1 MAFDCLFPAH
11 ASDAKQASPAVPEVG
26 PVSPLDDG
34 DAEALHK
41 RKQRRFEL
49 NEFDTPTRAFE
60 ALEVTGQFVD
70 GELVEP
76 ANTTSE
82 EEARPFPFR
91 IGPYRAFKVL
101 GRGGMGVVYLAER
114 VDSDLDQLVALK
126 VLPIWAQPHERTRFL
141 QERQILARMEHPH
154 IAHLLDGGMTDEGA
168 PYFAMEAIEG
178 VPLIE
183 YVRESELGQVER
195 LQLFLKICN
204 AVHYAH
210 QRLVVHRDLKP
221 SNILVDRSGE
231 PKLLDFGIAKILSD
245 NEGTLTA
252 SSMMTP
258 AYAAPEQLLGQAV
271 STLTDVYALGVLLY
285 ELLTGSR
292 PRAGAN
298 IAELIQTIEI
308 VPQPPSRVLPTEPNR
323 AIEGIHPD
331 LDLITLTALQREPA
345 RRYPS
350 VEAMA
355 QDLRAFLALRP
366 ISARADSWRYR
377 WSKWIARNPIAAV
390 SAGTTLLA
398 LCAALFISIYM
409 YQRANAQALK
419 ADAVKEFM
427 LNMFSAAD
435 ATGARAANLSVR
447 ELLDSS
453 FERIGSP
460 DFVQSWRGD
469 PAILAEIQTGMASAY
484 VNVGEFQRALEL
496 LEAARAFPT
505 ATASWTRAQ
514 ALRGQGDLLAA
525 RAAALDGLTRSAGR
539 GIDAKLNA
547 ELAATDADLGDFAGA
562 ESRLR
567 AAIERSPEQMP
578 LLIALAELLGASD
591 RTREALSLLENLRAQ
606 RSGAGTSTDL
616 AAIELLRADALE
628 SLGER
633 EAAATSYQ
641 TARDIY
647 TNLLGDSHPK
657 TLLARDALAFFWL
670 RGGEIDKAQD
680 ELEAAIADGIRVYG
694 ENHYAVATLRTSLS
708 TLLTRAGNF
717 EKALEYAQSAL
728 TTRARIFAA
737 NAPAVLESRNIVATI
752 LLRLNRFE
760 QAQELMQGTISAIRT
775 LPASM
780 QARKLSSA
788 ESRIGDLLRTQGKY
802 REAITVLEGIVQ
814 REDRVD
820 SSFDLQPTLFNL
832 VRCALSVGEI
842 TKARTFAEHSM
853 RLSESARGIAAHRWT
868 SLLSLG
874 MVERAEGKPT
884 AKQTLEKA
892 RLAALDNGADSPA
905 AKTVLAEL
913 ARLR

>member
-1 MAFDCLFPAH
+1 MGN
-11 ASDAKQASPAVPEVG
+11 QE
-26 PVSPLDDG
+26 DDG
-34 DAEALHK
+34 ADALL
-41 RKQRRFEL
+41 RLKQRRFQLAES
-49 NEFDTPTRAFE
+49 DCPTRAFE
-60 ALEVTGQFVD
+60 ALEVTGQFID
-70 GELVEP
+70 GQLIEP
-76 ANTTSE
+76 ASSQPGDET
-82 EEARPFPFR
+82 RPFPFR

-154 IAHLLDGGMTDEGA
+154 IAHFLDGGMTDEGA

-183 YVRESELGQVER
+183 HVRQVGLSQSER
-195 LQLFLKICN
+195 LHLFLKICH

-271 STLTDVYALGVLLY
+271 STLTDVYSLGVLLY

-298 IAELIQTIEI
+298 IAELVQTIEV
-308 VPQPPSRVLPTEPNR
+308 VPQPPSRMVLTQSTKTM
-323 AIEGIHPD
+323 EGVHPD

-350 VEAMA
+350 VEALA
-355 QDLRAFLALRP
+355 QDLRAFLAKRP

-377 WSKWIARNPIAAV
+377 WSKWIARNPIAAI
-390 SAGTTLLA
+390 SASLGLLA
-398 LCAALFISIYM
+398 LCAALLISIHM
-409 YQRANAQALK
+409 YQRANAQARK

-427 LNMFSAAD
+427 LNMFSTAD
-435 ATGARAANLSVR
+435 ASGARAANITVR

-453 FERIGSP
+453 FERIGSQE
-460 DFVQSWRGD
+460 FGQSWHGD
-469 PAILAEIQTGMASAY
+469 AEILAEIQTGMASAY

-496 LEAARAFPT
+496 LGAAKEFPS
-505 ATASWTRAQ
+505 AAASWTSAQ

-525 RAAALDGLTRSAGR
+525 RAAALDGLARTPNLATE
-539 GIDAKLNA
+539 AKLQA
-547 ELAATDADLGDFAGA
+547 ELAATDADLGDFSGS
-562 ESRLR
+562 EQRLR
-567 AAIERSPEQMP
+567 LAIERAPEQMP
-578 LLIALAELLGASD
+578 LLIALADLLGKSD
-591 RTREALSLLENLRAQ
+591 RTQEALRLLESLRMQ
-606 RSGAGTSTDL
+606 RSGSGISTDL

-628 SLGER
+628 SLGQR
-633 EAAATSYQ
+633 SEAAKSYQ

-647 TNLLGDSHPK
+647 TNLLGSSHPK
-657 TLLARDALAFFWL
+657 TLLARDALAFFQL
-670 RGGEIDKAQD
+670 RGGDIDTAQR
-680 ELEAAIADGIRVYG
+680 ELEEATADGVRVYG

-708 TLLTRAGNF
+708 TLLTRGGNF
-717 EKALEYAQSAL
+717 EKALDYAQSAL
-728 TTRARIFAA
+728 STRARIFAA

-752 LLRLNRFE
+752 LLRLGRFE

-788 ESRIGDLLRTQGKY
+788 ESRIGDLLRTQGKH
-802 REAITVLEGIVQ
+802 REAITVLEAVVR
-814 REDRVD
+814 REDRAD

-832 VRCALSVGEI
+832 VRCALSLGDI
-842 TKARTFAEHSM
+842 KLARSFAEHSV
-853 RLSESARGIAAHRWT
+853 RLSEGARGVAAHRWT

-874 MVERAEGKPT
+874 MVERAEGKAS
-884 AKQTLEKA
+884 AKQTLEQA
-892 RLAALDNGADSPA
+892 RIAALDNGEDSPA
-905 AKTVLAEL
+905 VKTVVAEL
-913 ARLR
+913 ARLP

>member
-1 MAFDCLFPAH
+1 MYPAH
-11 ASDAKQASPAVPEVG
+11 ASDAKQASAPTAEACD
-26 PVSPLDDG
+26 VSPLDEG
-34 DAEALHK
+34 DADALQK
-41 RKQRRFEL
+41 RKLRRFEL
-49 NEFDTPTRAFE
+49 SELDTPTRAFD
-60 ALEVTGQFVD
+60 ALEVTGQYVD

-76 ANTTSE
+76 QSKTGE
-82 EEARPFPFR
+82 EQARPFPFR

-126 VLPIWAQPHERTRFL
+126 VLPIWAQSHERTRFL

-183 YVRESELGQVER
+183 YVREAQLSQPER

-271 STLTDVYALGVLLY
+271 STLTDVYSLGVLLY
-285 ELLTGSR
+285 ELLTGTR
-292 PRAGAN
+292 PRAGSN
-298 IAELIQTIEI
+298 IAELVQTLEI
-308 VPQPPSRVLPTEPNR
+308 VPPAPSKVLPTTPNR
-323 AIEGIHPD
+323 VMEGIHPD

-377 WSKWIARNPIAAV
+377 WGKWIARNPIAAI
-390 SAGTTLLA
+390 SSGMSLLA
-398 LCAALFISIYM
+398 LCAALLVSIHM

-435 ATGARAANLSVR
+435 ATGARAANISVR

-453 FERIGSP
+453 FERIGSH
-460 DFVQSWRGD
+460 DFVESWRGD

-484 VNVGEFQRALEL
+484 VNVGEFQRALDL
-496 LEAARAFPT
+496 LEAAHTFPS

-525 RAAALDGLTRSAGR
+525 RAAALDGLKRAPNR
-539 GIDAKLNA
+539 GTAAKLQA
-547 ELAATDADLGDFAGA
+547 ELAATDADLGDFSGA
-562 ESRLR
+562 EARLR
-567 AAIERSPEQMP
+567 TAIAQAPEQMP
-578 LLIALAELLGASD
+578 LLIALAGLLGESD
-591 RTREALSLLENLRAQ
+591 RTREALSLLENLRIQ
-606 RSGAGTSTDL
+606 RAGASADL

-628 SLGER
+628 SLGAR
-633 EAAATSYQ
+633 DAAATSYQ

-647 TNLLGDSHPK
+647 THLLGSSHPK
-657 TLLARDALAFFWL
+657 TLLARDALAFFQL
-670 RGGEIDKAQD
+670 RSGEIEQAQD
-680 ELEAAIADGIRVYG
+680 ELEAAIADGVRVYG
-694 ENHYAVATLRTSLS
+694 ENHYAVATLRSSLS

-775 LPASM
+775 LPESM

-802 REAITVLEGIVQ
+802 REAINVLQGIVQ
-814 REDRVD
+814 REDRDD

-832 VRCALSVGEI
+832 VRCALSVDDI
-842 TKARTFAEHSM
+842 KLARHFAEHSL
-853 RLSESARGIAAHRWT
+853 RLSESSRGVAAHRWT
-868 SLLSLG
+868 SLLSMG
-874 MVERAEGKPT
+874 MVERAEGST
-884 AKQTLEKA
+884 RARQTLEQA
-892 RLAALDNGADSPA
+892 RIAALDNGVDSPA
-905 AKTVLAEL
+905 VKTVLAEL
-913 ARLR
+913 TRLR